1 MKILI
6 SVDNEGISGIANM
19 NELWMRETVTQ
30 DTNAA
35 IEGALEGGATEIVV
49 VDSHGSTKD
58 NILWPNLHPKATL
71 IRGGSNTPLY
81 FLEGLDESIDAVF
94 LIGWHDKSG
103 GEGTLAHCFFQ
114 HPFIK
119 INGEVVGEGQIAAG
133 VAGIFGV
140 PIALISGDDIFCG
153 DLKSFLG
160 NVETAVVK
168 RAIDYSSAECF
179 SREKTVSILKKSAK
193 KSLSSIKQFNPYQF
207 KNPISLEVE
216 CVMHSQATLLARIPG
231 VRKKGRSVHF
241 RSNNFRE
248 VFDIIILIRFMMKVG
263 DQFYGNLDLHKGDR

>member
-1 MKILI
+1 
-6 SVDNEGISGIANM
+6 M

-30 DTNAA
+30 DTNAVIEGA
-35 IEGALEGGATEIVV
+35 IEGGASKIVV

-94 LIGWHDKSG
+94 LIGWHDKPG

-133 VAGIFGV
+133 VAGTFGV
-140 PIALISGDDIFCG
+140 PIALVSGDDIFCK
-153 DLKSFLG
+153 DMQSFLG
-160 NVETAVVK
+160 NVEMAVVK

-179 SREKTVSILKKSAK
+179 SREKTISLLKKSAK
-193 KSLSSIKQFNPYQF
+193 KALLSIKQFNHYQF
-207 KNPISLEVE
+207 KNPISMEAE
-216 CVMHSQATLLARIPG
+216 CVLNSQATLLARIPG
-231 VRKKGRSVHF
+231 VRKKGRSVYF
-241 RSNNFRE
+241 NSNNFRE
-248 VFDIIILIRFMMKVG
+248 VFDIIILIRFLMKVA
-263 DQFYGNLDLHKGDR
+263 DQFYNLDLHKGDR